1 MTSFKSIALFI
12 TLVISLFLLV
22 TCGGSLTPNQDGA
35 TNSNNDEQEST
46 GGIHEGTVNTA
57 IESIPEEEY
66 SFHFHIN
73 NDKTEA
79 VTLEYTSSQE
89 YDYHILDD
97 AGKTLA
103 TYSMNKS
110 FLQTTSEKTL
120 DPGEVLT
127 MDVDITEFLPQ
138 LEEGTYVLEIWP
150 TVVDLTDLK
159 ATIEF
164 DYDGKYVAEDPLDN

>member
-1 MTSFKSIALFI
+1 MTGFKSIVLFI
-12 TLVISLFLLV
+12 TLVMTLFLLV
-22 TCGGSLTPNQDGA
+22 TCGDPLTSDQDDA
-35 TNSNNDEQEST
+35 SNSNNDEQEST
-46 GGIHEGTVNTA
+46 GGVHEGTINTE
-57 IESIPEEEY
+57 IESISEEEY
-66 SFHFHIN
+66 SFHFHIK

-79 VTLEYTSSQE
+79 VTLQYTSSQE
-89 YDYHILDD
+89 YDYHILDN
-97 AGKTLA
+97 AGKILA

-120 DPGEVLT
+120 GPGEVLT

-138 LEEGTYVLEIWP
+138 LEEGTYVLEVWP